1 MQLKDKVA
9 VVTGAS
15 GDIGR
20 KILEQ
25 FSEEGADIYALVR
38 DINKK
43 DFVDFTENLVKKN
56 KNKIKII
63 YLDLQNEKTIK
74 DSFEEIKKDDVN
86 IDILINNAGTI
97 NNSLFQMTSLKSIR
111 DIFEVNFFSQFLL
124 TQIYLKLLNKSKNG
138 SVVFVSSNSSTEN
151 PIGRSAYSASKAAL
165 NSLALSI
172 SKEMGIKNLRVNAVL
187 PGLTDT
193 KMAKNFTKNNAMEE
207 YLKSVTL
214 KRIAKTSEIVNV
226 IVFLASDKSSYVN
239 GQLLTVDG
247 GR

>member
-38 DINKK
+38 NVNEKEFIN
-43 DFVDFTENLVKKN
+43 FTENLVKKN
-56 KNKIKII
+56 KNKIKNIH
-63 YLDLQNEKTIK
+63 LDLKNEQTIK
-74 DSFEEIKKDDVN
+74 NAFEEIKKDNIN

-97 NNSLFQMTSLKSIR
+97 NNSLFQMTSLKNIR

-124 TQIYLKLLNKSKNG
+124 TQTFLKLLNKSKNG
-138 SVVFVSSNSSTEN
+138 SIVFVSSNSAIEN
-151 PIGRSAYSASKAAL
+151 PVGRCAYSASKAAL

-172 SKEMGIKNLRVNAVL
+172 SKEMGIKNLRINAVL
-187 PGLTDT
+187 PGLTNT
-193 KMAKNFTKNNAMEE
+193 KMAKNFTNIDAMEE
-207 YLKSVTL
+207 YLKNVSL
-214 KRIAKTSEIVNV
+214 KRIAETSEIVNV
-226 IVFLASDKSSYVN
+226 IVFLASDKSSYIN